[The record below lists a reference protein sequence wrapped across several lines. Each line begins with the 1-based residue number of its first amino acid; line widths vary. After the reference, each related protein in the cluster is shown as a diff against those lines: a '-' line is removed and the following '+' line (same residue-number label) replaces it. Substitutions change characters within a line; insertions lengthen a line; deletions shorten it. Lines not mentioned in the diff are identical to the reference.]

1 MIAQAKLHYLKISPR
16 KVRLVVDLIRG
27 KKVEEAQ
34 NILRFTQKRATLPL
48 LKLLNQ
54 ALSNAA
60 NNNSVVNEDNIF
72 ISKIFVD
79 VGPVAKRRFP
89 RARGKSDVIRKRTSH
104 VTIILDE
111 INKAVKDVTKSKKI
125 KTVKD
130 KNQTKK
136 VKPKKKVIKSKD
148 KNKKV
153 KKTVSKKV
161 KSTPK
166 KDIIKKDFK
175 HVS

>member
-1 MIAQAKLHYLKISPR
+1 MISQAKLHYLKISPR
-16 KVRLVVDLIRG
+16 KVRLVVNLIRG

-34 NILRFTQKRATLPL
+34 NILRFIQKRATLPL

-54 ALSNAA
+54 AVSNAV
-60 NNNSVVNEDNIF
+60 NNNSGFDENNVF
-72 ISKIFVD
+72 IAKIFVD

-111 INKAVKDVTKSKKI
+111 INKAVKDVTKSKKGKAVKSKI
-125 KTVKD
+125 KD
-130 KNQTKK
+130 KK
-136 VKPKKKVIKSKD
+136 VKSSK
-148 KNKKV
+148 KKV
-153 KKTVSKKV
+153 KKEDKIEKPRRVDSKRI

>member
-34 NILRFTQKRATLPL
+34 NLLRFTQKRATLPL

-89 RARGKSDVIRKRTSH
+89 RAKGKSDIIRKRTSH
-104 VTIILDE
+104 ITIVLDE
-111 INKAVKDVTKSKKI
+111 INKAVKDVTKSKKG
-125 KTVKD
+125 KAVKD
-130 KNQTKK
+130 KAKIKK
-136 VKPKKKVIKSKD
+136 AKPSK
-148 KNKKV
+148 KKV
-153 KKTVSKKV
+153 KKEDKSKKPRRVVSKRI
-161 KSTPK
+161 KSIPK

>member
-54 ALSNAA
+54 AISNAS

-89 RARGKSDVIRKRTSH
+89 RAKGKSDIIRKRTSH
-104 VTIILDE
+104 VTIMLDE
-111 INKAVKDVTKSKKI
+111 INKEVKDVTKSKKV

-130 KNQTKK
+130 KAKIKKTK
-136 VKPKKKVIKSKD
+136 PSKKKVEKKD
-148 KNKKV
+148 KIKKPRRV
-153 KKTVSKKV
+153 TSKRI

>member
-34 NILRFTQKRATLPL
+34 NILRFTQKKATLPL

-54 ALSNAA
+54 ALSNASD
-60 NNNSVVNEDNIF
+60 NDSVVNEGNIF

-89 RARGKSDVIRKRTSH
+89 RAKGKSDVIRKRTSH
-104 VTIILDE
+104 VTMVLDE
-111 INKAVKDVTKSKKI
+111 IDKEIKDVTKSKKV
-125 KTVKD
+125 KTVK
-130 KNQTKK
+130 TKA
-136 VKPKKKVIKSKD
+136 
-148 KNKKV
+148 KV
-153 KKTVSKKV
+153 KKAKPAKKEIKKEDETKRPKRMVQKRV
-161 KSTPK
+161 KATPK

>member
-1 MIAQAKLHYLKISPR
+1 MISQAKLHYLKISPR

-34 NILRFTQKRATLPL
+34 NILRFTQKKATLPL

-54 ALSNAA
+54 ALSNAT

-89 RARGKSDVIRKRTSH
+89 RAKGKSDVIRKRTSH
-104 VTIILDE
+104 VTMMLDE
-111 INKAVKDVTKSKKI
+111 IDKAIKDVTKSKKE

-130 KNQTKK
+130 KVKAKKTK
-136 VKPKKKVIKSKD
+136 PSK
-148 KNKKV
+148 KKV
-153 KKTVSKKV
+153 KKEDKIKKPRRTVSKRI
-161 KSTPK
+161 KSIPK

>member
-34 NILRFTQKRATLPL
+34 NLLRFTQKRATLPL

-89 RARGKSDVIRKRTSH
+89 RAKGKSDIIRKRTSH
-104 VTIILDE
+104 ITIVLDE
-111 INKAVKDVTKSKKI
+111 INKAVKDVTKSKKG
-125 KTVKD
+125 KAVKD
-130 KNQTKK
+130 KAKIKK
-136 VKPKKKVIKSKD
+136 AKPSK
-148 KNKKV
+148 KKV
-153 KKTVSKKV
+153 KKEDKSKKPRREASKRI